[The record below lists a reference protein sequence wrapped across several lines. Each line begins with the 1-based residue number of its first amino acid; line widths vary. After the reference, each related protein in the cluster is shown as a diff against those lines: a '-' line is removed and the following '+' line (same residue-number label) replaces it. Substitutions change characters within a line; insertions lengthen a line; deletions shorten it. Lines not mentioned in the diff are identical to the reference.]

1 MPAQVQCLQPVL
13 YRNDTD
19 PDLPHSGGESVR
31 ETAFSLSILALSSPR
46 TQADTLLSA
55 ASLSPRLASDSLL
68 EISKKEY
75 SYVGQSQSSIFCQW
89 RSCHTANVH
98 RFTILILH
106 HEMGSA

>member
-1 MPAQVQCLQPVL
+1 M
-13 YRNDTD
+13 
-19 PDLPHSGGESVR
+19 S

-46 TQADTLLSA
+46 TVADTLLSA
-55 ASLSPRLASDSLL
+55 ASLSPRLARDSLL

-75 SYVGQSQSSIFCQW
+75 SYVGQSQSSVFCQW